1 MNKICFGCGIKL
13 QEKDKNELGYTP
25 NLNNALCE
33 RCFKLKNYN
42 VLTNKGIN
50 IDNDKLINKINEL
63 NTCVLFLVDFINL
76 DSEVIEAYKKIKSK
90 KILIITKADII
101 PKNIKY
107 QKLIQNIKNIYDIK
121 EDLILT
127 SSKTKLNIK
136 TITKL
141 CLEEKNICLAG
152 FTNAGKSSLIN
163 ALVGSDITVSKKSNT
178 TQDFI
183 KLNVNGITI
192 YDAPGFMSNIN
203 RENIPKSIIRPIT
216 YQFPSRHYLLIQD
229 IKLNILENSNFT
241 IYVGNEAN
249 IIRRKENEN
258 VECKIIVPKNSD
270 VIIKGFCF
278 INFKNTCMISLNTKD
293 YEIRPSIV
301 GDYND

>member
-1 MNKICFGCGIKL
+1 MTKCVGCGIKL
-13 QEKDKNELGYTP
+13 QNKNVNEVGYTP
-25 NLNNALCE
+25 DLKNELCE

-63 NTCVLFLVDFINL
+63 NSCVLFLVDFINL
-76 DSEVIEAYKKIKSK
+76 DSEVIEVYKKIKSK

-136 TITKL
+136 TITKI

-183 KLNVNGITI
+183 KLNVDGINI

-203 RENIPKSIIRPIT
+203 RENIPRSIIRPIT
-216 YQFPSRHYLLIQD
+216 YQFPSKHYLLIQD

-270 VIIKGFCF
+270 VIIKGICF

>member
-1 MNKICFGCGIKL
+1 MTKCVGCGIKL

-25 NLNNALCE
+25 NLNNELCE

-42 VLTNKGIN
+42 ILTNKGIN

-136 TITKL
+136 TITKI

-178 TQDFI
+178 TQAFI
-183 KLNVNGITI
+183 KLNVDGINI

-203 RENIPKSIIRPIT
+203 RENIPRSIIRPIT
-216 YQFPSRHYLLIQD
+216 YQFPSKHYLLIQD

>member
-1 MNKICFGCGIKL
+1 M
-13 QEKDKNELGYTP
+13 
-25 NLNNALCE
+25 
-33 RCFKLKNYN
+33 
-42 VLTNKGIN
+42 
-50 IDNDKLINKINEL
+50 
-63 NTCVLFLVDFINL
+63 
-76 DSEVIEAYKKIKSK
+76 YKKIKSK

-121 EDLILT
+121 EDIILT

-141 CLEEKNICLAG
+141 CLEVKNICLAG

-183 KLNVNGITI
+183 KLNVDGINI
-192 YDAPGFMSNIN
+192 YDAPGFMSKIN
-203 RENIPKSIIRPIT
+203 RENIPKSIIKPIT
-216 YQFPSRHYLLIQD
+216 YQFPSKHYLMIND
-229 IKLNILENSNFT
+229 VKLNILEDTNFT
-241 IYVGNEAN
+241 IYVGSDAKIE
-249 IIRRKENEN
+249 RRKEQEN
-258 VECKIIVPKNSD
+258 VSCNIIVESNSD
-270 VIIKGFCF
+270 VIIKGLMF
-278 INFKNTCMISLNTKD
+278 INFKKTSVINLNTKD

>member
-1 MNKICFGCGIKL
+1 MTKCVGCGIKL

-25 NLNNALCE
+25 NLNNELCE

-42 VLTNKGIN
+42 ILTNKGIN
-50 IDNDKLINKINEL
+50 IDNDKLISKINEL

-76 DSEVIEAYKKIKSK
+76 DSEVIDAYKKIKSK

-107 QKLIQNIKNIYDIK
+107 QKLIQNIKNIYDVK

-183 KLNVNGITI
+183 KLNVDGINI

-203 RENIPKSIIRPIT
+203 RENIPRSIIRPIT
-216 YQFPSRHYLLIQD
+216 YQFPSKHYLLIQD

-241 IYVGNEAN
+241 IYVGNEAK

-278 INFKNTCMISLNTKD
+278 INFKNTCMISLNTED

>member
-1 MNKICFGCGIKL
+1 MTKCVGCGIKL

-25 NLNNALCE
+25 NLNNELCE

-42 VLTNKGIN
+42 ILTNKGIN
-50 IDNDKLINKINEL
+50 IDNDKLIKKINEL

-76 DSEVIEAYKKIKSK
+76 DSEVIDAYKKIKSK

-121 EDLILT
+121 ENLILT

-183 KLNVNGITI
+183 KLNVDGINI

-203 RENIPKSIIRPIT
+203 RENIPRSIIRPIT
-216 YQFPSRHYLLIQD
+216 YQFPSKHYLLIQD

>member
-1 MNKICFGCGIKL
+1 MTKCVGCGIKL

-25 NLNNALCE
+25 NLNNELCE

-42 VLTNKGIN
+42 ILTNKGIN

-63 NTCVLFLVDFINL
+63 NACVLFLVDFINL
-76 DSEVIEAYKKIKSK
+76 DSEVIDAYKKIKSK

-136 TITKL
+136 TITKI

-183 KLNVNGITI
+183 KLNVDGISI

-203 RENIPKSIIRPIT
+203 RENIPRSIIRPIT
-216 YQFPSRHYLLIQD
+216 YQFPSKHYLLIQD
-229 IKLNILENSNFT
+229 IKLNILEDSNFT

>member
-1 MNKICFGCGIKL
+1 MTKCVGCGIKL

-25 NLNNALCE
+25 NLNNELCE

-42 VLTNKGIN
+42 ILTNKGIN

-76 DSEVIEAYKKIKSK
+76 DSEVIDAYKKIKSK
-90 KILIITKADII
+90 KTLIITKADII

-163 ALVGSDITVSKKSNT
+163 ALVGSDITVSKKPNT

-183 KLNVNGITI
+183 KLNVDGINI

-203 RENIPKSIIRPIT
+203 RENIPRSIIRPIT
-216 YQFPSRHYLLIQD
+216 YQFPSKHYLLIQD

>member
-1 MNKICFGCGIKL
+1 MTKCVGCGIKL
-13 QEKDKNELGYTP
+13 QEKDKNELGYTQ
-25 NLNNALCE
+25 NLNNELCE

-42 VLTNKGIN
+42 ILTNKGIN

-76 DSEVIEAYKKIKSK
+76 DSEVIDAYKKIKSK

-136 TITKL
+136 TITKI

-183 KLNVNGITI
+183 KLNVDGINI

-203 RENIPKSIIRPIT
+203 RENIPRSIIRPIT
-216 YQFPSRHYLLIQD
+216 YQFPSKHYLLIQD
-229 IKLNILENSNFT
+229 IKLNILENANFT

>member
-1 MNKICFGCGIKL
+1 MTKCVGCGIKL

-25 NLNNALCE
+25 NLNNELCE

-42 VLTNKGIN
+42 ILTNKGIN

-136 TITKL
+136 TITKI

-183 KLNVNGITI
+183 KLNVDGINI

-203 RENIPKSIIRPIT
+203 RENIPRSIIRPIT
-216 YQFPSRHYLLIQD
+216 YQFPSKHYLLIQD

-241 IYVGNEAN
+241 IYVGNEAK

-278 INFKNTCMISLNTKD
+278 INFKNTCMISLNTED

>member
-1 MNKICFGCGIKL
+1 MTKCVGCGIKL

-25 NLNNALCE
+25 NLNNELCE

-42 VLTNKGIN
+42 ILTNKGIN

-90 KILIITKADII
+90 KTLIITKADII

-183 KLNVNGITI
+183 KLNVDGINI

-203 RENIPKSIIRPIT
+203 RENIPRSIIRPIT
-216 YQFPSRHYLLIQD
+216 YQFPSKHYLLIQD

>member
-1 MNKICFGCGIKL
+1 MTKCVGCGIKL

-42 VLTNKGIN
+42 ILTNKGIN

-127 SSKTKLNIK
+127 SSKTELNIK

-183 KLNVNGITI
+183 KLNVDGINI

-203 RENIPKSIIRPIT
+203 RENIPRSIIRPIT
-216 YQFPSRHYLLIQD
+216 YQFPSKHYLLIQD

>member
-1 MNKICFGCGIKL
+1 MTKCVGCGIKL
-13 QEKDKNELGYTP
+13 QNKNVNEVGYTP
-25 NLNNALCE
+25 DLKNELCE

-63 NTCVLFLVDFINL
+63 NSCVLFLVDFINL
-76 DSEVIEAYKKIKSK
+76 DSEVIDAYKKIKLK

-107 QKLIQNIKNIYDIK
+107 QKLIQNIKNIYEIK

-136 TITKL
+136 TITKI

-183 KLNVNGITI
+183 KLNVDGINI

-203 RENIPKSIIRPIT
+203 RENIPRSIIRPIT
-216 YQFPSRHYLLIQD
+216 YQFPSKHYLLIQD

>member
-1 MNKICFGCGIKL
+1 MTKCVGCGIKL

-42 VLTNKGIN
+42 ILTNKGIN

-76 DSEVIEAYKKIKSK
+76 DSEVIDAYKKIKSK

-127 SSKTKLNIK
+127 SSKTKINIK

-183 KLNVNGITI
+183 KLNVDGINI
-192 YDAPGFMSNIN
+192 YDAPGFMSIIN
-203 RENIPKSIIRPIT
+203 RENIPRSIIRPIT
-216 YQFPSRHYLLIQD
+216 YQFPSKHYLLIQD

>member
-1 MNKICFGCGIKL
+1 MTKCVGCGIKL

-25 NLNNALCE
+25 NLNNELCE

-42 VLTNKGIN
+42 ILTNKGIN

-76 DSEVIEAYKKIKSK
+76 DSEVIDAYKKIKSK

-107 QKLIQNIKNIYDIK
+107 QKLIQNIKNIYEIK

-163 ALVGSDITVSKKSNT
+163 ALVGSDITVSRKSNT

-183 KLNVNGITI
+183 KLNVDGINI

-216 YQFPSRHYLLIQD
+216 YQFPSKHYLLIQD

>member
-1 MNKICFGCGIKL
+1 MTKCVGCGIKL
-13 QEKDKNELGYTP
+13 QNKNVNEVGYTP
-25 NLNNALCE
+25 DLKNELCE

-63 NTCVLFLVDFINL
+63 NSCVLFLVDFINL
-76 DSEVIEAYKKIKSK
+76 DSEVIDAYKKIKSK

-107 QKLIQNIKNIYDIK
+107 QKLIQNIKNIYEIK

-136 TITKL
+136 TITKI

-178 TQDFI
+178 TQNFI
-183 KLNVNGITI
+183 KLNVDGINI

-203 RENIPKSIIRPIT
+203 RENIPRSIIRPIT
-216 YQFPSRHYLLIQD
+216 YQFPSKHYLLIQD

>member
-1 MNKICFGCGIKL
+1 MTKCVGCGIKL
-13 QEKDKNELGYTP
+13 QNKNVNEVGYTP
-25 NLNNALCE
+25 DLKNELCE

-63 NTCVLFLVDFINL
+63 NSCVLFLVDFINL
-76 DSEVIEAYKKIKSK
+76 DSEVIDAYKKIKSK

-136 TITKL
+136 TITKI

-183 KLNVNGITI
+183 KLNVDGINI

-203 RENIPKSIIRPIT
+203 RENIPRSIIRPIT
-216 YQFPSRHYLLIQD
+216 YQFPSKHYLLIQD

>member
-1 MNKICFGCGIKL
+1 MTKCVGCGIKL

-25 NLNNALCE
+25 NLNNELCE

-42 VLTNKGIN
+42 ILTNKGIN

-76 DSEVIEAYKKIKSK
+76 DSEVIETYKKIKSK
-90 KILIITKADII
+90 KTLIITKADII

-136 TITKL
+136 TITKI

-183 KLNVNGITI
+183 KLNVDGINI

-203 RENIPKSIIRPIT
+203 RENIPRSIIRPIT
-216 YQFPSRHYLLIQD
+216 YQFPSKHYLLIQD
-229 IKLNILENSNFT
+229 IKLNILENANFT

>member
-1 MNKICFGCGIKL
+1 MTKCVGCGIKL

-25 NLNNALCE
+25 NLNNELCE

-42 VLTNKGIN
+42 ILTNKGIN

-76 DSEVIEAYKKIKSK
+76 DSEVIDAYKKIKSK

-136 TITKL
+136 TITKI

-183 KLNVNGITI
+183 KLNVDCINI

-203 RENIPKSIIRPIT
+203 RENIPRSIIRPIT
-216 YQFPSRHYLLIQD
+216 YQFPSKHYLLIQD

-278 INFKNTCMISLNTKD
+278 IRFKNTCMISLNTKD

>member
-1 MNKICFGCGIKL
+1 MTKCVGCGIKL

-25 NLNNALCE
+25 NLNNELCE

-42 VLTNKGIN
+42 ILTNKGIN

-76 DSEVIEAYKKIKSK
+76 DSEVIDAYKKIKTK
-90 KILIITKADII
+90 KVFIITKADII

-107 QKLIQNIKNIYDIK
+107 QKLIQNIKNIYDVK
-121 EDLILT
+121 EDIILT
-127 SSKTKLNIK
+127 SSKTKLNIN

-141 CLEEKNICLAG
+141 CLEEKNVCLAG

-183 KLNVNGITI
+183 KLNVDGINI

-203 RENIPKSIIRPIT
+203 RENIPRSIIRPIT
-216 YQFPSRHYLLIQD
+216 YQFPSKHYLLIQD

>member
-1 MNKICFGCGIKL
+1 MTKCVGCGIKL

-42 VLTNKGIN
+42 ILTNKGIN

-76 DSEVIEAYKKIKSK
+76 DSEVIDAYKKIKSK

-107 QKLIQNIKNIYDIK
+107 QKLIQNIKNIYEIK

-136 TITKL
+136 TITKI

-183 KLNVNGITI
+183 KLNVDGINI

-203 RENIPKSIIRPIT
+203 RENIPRSIIRPIT
-216 YQFPSRHYLLIQD
+216 YQFPSKHYLLIQD
-229 IKLNILENSNFT
+229 IKLNILDDSNFT

>member
-1 MNKICFGCGIKL
+1 MTKCVGCGIKL

-25 NLNNALCE
+25 NLNNELCE

-42 VLTNKGIN
+42 ILTNKGIN
-50 IDNDKLINKINEL
+50 IDNDKLIKKINEL

-76 DSEVIEAYKKIKSK
+76 DSEVIDAYKKIKSK

-183 KLNVNGITI
+183 KLNVDGINI

-203 RENIPKSIIRPIT
+203 RENIPRSIIRPIT
-216 YQFPSRHYLLIQD
+216 YQFPSKHYLLIQD
-229 IKLNILENSNFT
+229 IKLNILENANFT

>member
-1 MNKICFGCGIKL
+1 MTKCVGCGIKL

-42 VLTNKGIN
+42 ILTNKGIN

-76 DSEVIEAYKKIKSK
+76 DSEVIDAYKKIKSK

-136 TITKL
+136 TITKI

-163 ALVGSDITVSKKSNT
+163 ALVGSDITVSKKPNT

-183 KLNVNGITI
+183 KLNVDGINI

-203 RENIPKSIIRPIT
+203 RENIPRSIIRPIT
-216 YQFPSRHYLLIQD
+216 YQFPSKHYLLIQD
-229 IKLNILENSNFT
+229 IKLNILENANFT

-301 GDYND
+301 GDYDD

>member
-1 MNKICFGCGIKL
+1 MTKCVGCGIKL

-25 NLNNALCE
+25 NLNNELCE

-42 VLTNKGIN
+42 ILTNKGIN

-183 KLNVNGITI
+183 KLNVDGINI

-203 RENIPKSIIRPIT
+203 RENIPRSIIRPIT
-216 YQFPSRHYLLIQD
+216 YQFPSKHYLLIQD

-270 VIIKGFCF
+270 VIIKGICF

>member
-1 MNKICFGCGIKL
+1 MTKCVGCGIKL

>member
-1 MNKICFGCGIKL
+1 MTKCVGCGIKL

-25 NLNNALCE
+25 NLNNELCE

-42 VLTNKGIN
+42 ILTNKGIN

-76 DSEVIEAYKKIKSK
+76 DSEVIDAYKKIKSK

-136 TITKL
+136 TITKI

-183 KLNVNGITI
+183 KLNVDGINI

-203 RENIPKSIIRPIT
+203 RENIPRSIIRPIT
-216 YQFPSRHYLLIQD
+216 YQFPSKHYLLIQD

-293 YEIRPSIV
+293 YEIRASIV

>member
-1 MNKICFGCGIKL
+1 MTKCVGCGIKL

-25 NLNNALCE
+25 NLNNELCE

-42 VLTNKGIN
+42 ILTNKGIN

-76 DSEVIEAYKKIKSK
+76 DSEVIEVYKKIKSK

-127 SSKTKLNIK
+127 SSKKKLNIK
-136 TITKL
+136 TITKI

-183 KLNVNGITI
+183 KLNVDGINI

-203 RENIPKSIIRPIT
+203 RENIPRSIIRPIT
-216 YQFPSRHYLLIQD
+216 YQFPSKHYLLIQD
-229 IKLNILENSNFT
+229 IKLNILDDSNFT

>member
-1 MNKICFGCGIKL
+1 MTKCVGCGIKL

-42 VLTNKGIN
+42 ILTNKGIN

-76 DSEVIEAYKKIKSK
+76 DSEVIEAYKKIKLK

-183 KLNVNGITI
+183 KLNVDGINI

-203 RENIPKSIIRPIT
+203 RENIPRSIIRPIT
-216 YQFPSRHYLLIQD
+216 YQFPSKHYLLIQD

-241 IYVGNEAN
+241 IYVGNEAD

>member
-1 MNKICFGCGIKL
+1 MTKCVGCGIKL

-42 VLTNKGIN
+42 ILTNKGIN

-76 DSEVIEAYKKIKSK
+76 DSEVIDAYKKIKSK
-90 KILIITKADII
+90 KTLIITKADII

-183 KLNVNGITI
+183 KLNVDGINI

-203 RENIPKSIIRPIT
+203 RENIPRSIIRPIT
-216 YQFPSRHYLLIQD
+216 YQFPSKHYLLIKD
-229 IKLNILENSNFT
+229 IKLNILENANFT

>member
-1 MNKICFGCGIKL
+1 MTKCVGCGIKL

-25 NLNNALCE
+25 NLNNELCE

-42 VLTNKGIN
+42 ILTNKGIN

-76 DSEVIEAYKKIKSK
+76 DSEVIDAYKKIKSK

-136 TITKL
+136 TITKI

-183 KLNVNGITI
+183 KLNVDGINI

-203 RENIPKSIIRPIT
+203 RENIPRSIIRPIT
-216 YQFPSRHYLLIQD
+216 YQFPSKHYLLIQD

-249 IIRRKENEN
+249 IIRSKENEN

>member
-1 MNKICFGCGIKL
+1 MTKCVGCGIKL

-25 NLNNALCE
+25 NLNNELCE

-42 VLTNKGIN
+42 ILTNKGIN

-76 DSEVIEAYKKIKSK
+76 DSEVIDAYKKIKSK

-136 TITKL
+136 TITKI

-163 ALVGSDITVSKKSNT
+163 ALVGSDITVSKKPNT

-183 KLNVNGITI
+183 KLNVDGINI

-203 RENIPKSIIRPIT
+203 RENIPRSIIRPIT
-216 YQFPSRHYLLIQD
+216 YQFPSKHYLLIQD
-229 IKLNILENSNFT
+229 IKLNILEDSNFT

>member
-1 MNKICFGCGIKL
+1 MTKCVGCGIKL

-25 NLNNALCE
+25 NLNNELCE

-42 VLTNKGIN
+42 ILTNKGIN
-50 IDNDKLINKINEL
+50 IDNNKLISKINEL

-76 DSEVIEAYKKIKSK
+76 DSEVIDAYKKIKSK

-136 TITKL
+136 TITKI

-183 KLNVNGITI
+183 KLNVDGINI

-203 RENIPKSIIRPIT
+203 RENIPRSIIRPIT
-216 YQFPSRHYLLIQD
+216 YQFPSKHYLLIQD

>member
-1 MNKICFGCGIKL
+1 MTKCVGCGIKL

-42 VLTNKGIN
+42 ILTNKGIN

-76 DSEVIEAYKKIKSK
+76 DSEVIDAYKKIKSK
-90 KILIITKADII
+90 KTLIITKADII

-107 QKLIQNIKNIYDIK
+107 QKLIQNIKNIYEIK

-136 TITKL
+136 TITKI

-183 KLNVNGITI
+183 KLNVEGINI

-203 RENIPKSIIRPIT
+203 RENIPRSIIRPIT
-216 YQFPSRHYLLIQD
+216 YQFPSKHYLLIQD
-229 IKLNILENSNFT
+229 IKLNILENANFT

>member
-1 MNKICFGCGIKL
+1 MTKCVGCGIKL

-25 NLNNALCE
+25 NLNNELCE

-42 VLTNKGIN
+42 ILTNKGIN

-76 DSEVIEAYKKIKSK
+76 DSEVIDAYKKIKSK

-136 TITKL
+136 TITKI

-183 KLNVNGITI
+183 KLNVDGINI

-203 RENIPKSIIRPIT
+203 RENIPRSIIRPIT
-216 YQFPSRHYLLIQD
+216 YQFPSKHYLLIQD

-241 IYVGNEAN
+241 IYVGNEVN
-249 IIRRKENEN
+249 IVRRREIKKF
-258 VECKIIVPKNSD
+258 ECKIIVPKNSD

>member
-1 MNKICFGCGIKL
+1 MTKCVGCGIKL

-42 VLTNKGIN
+42 ILTNKGIN

-76 DSEVIEAYKKIKSK
+76 DSEVIDAYKKIKSK

-107 QKLIQNIKNIYDIK
+107 QKLIQNIKNIYEIK

-136 TITKL
+136 TIIKL

-183 KLNVNGITI
+183 KLNVDGINI

-203 RENIPKSIIRPIT
+203 RENIPRSIIRPIT
-216 YQFPSRHYLLIQD
+216 YQFPSKHYLLIQD

>member
-1 MNKICFGCGIKL
+1 MTKCVGCGIKL

-25 NLNNALCE
+25 NLNNELCE

-42 VLTNKGIN
+42 ILTNKGIN

-76 DSEVIEAYKKIKSK
+76 DSEVIDAYKKIKSK

-107 QKLIQNIKNIYDIK
+107 QKLIQNIKNIYEIK

-136 TITKL
+136 TITKI
-141 CLEEKNICLAG
+141 CLEEKNICLTG

-183 KLNVNGITI
+183 KLNVDGINI

-203 RENIPKSIIRPIT
+203 RENIPRSIIRPIT
-216 YQFPSRHYLLIQD
+216 YQFPSKHYLLIQD

>member
-1 MNKICFGCGIKL
+1 MTKCVGCGIKL

-25 NLNNALCE
+25 NLNNELCE

-42 VLTNKGIN
+42 ILTNKGIN

-76 DSEVIEAYKKIKSK
+76 DSEVIDAYKKIKSK

-107 QKLIQNIKNIYDIK
+107 QKLIQNIKNIYEIK

-136 TITKL
+136 TITKI

-183 KLNVNGITI
+183 KLNVDGINI

-203 RENIPKSIIRPIT
+203 RENIPRSIIRPIT
-216 YQFPSRHYLLIQD
+216 YQFPSKHYLLIQD
-229 IKLNILENSNFT
+229 IKLNILEDSNFT

-278 INFKNTCMISLNTKD
+278 IIFKNTCMISLNTKD

>member
-1 MNKICFGCGIKL
+1 MTKCVGCGIKL

-42 VLTNKGIN
+42 ILTNKGIN

-136 TITKL
+136 TITKI

-183 KLNVNGITI
+183 KLNVDGINI

-203 RENIPKSIIRPIT
+203 RENIPRSIIRPIT
-216 YQFPSRHYLLIQD
+216 YQFPSKHYLLIQD
-229 IKLNILENSNFT
+229 IKLNILENANFT

>member
-1 MNKICFGCGIKL
+1 MTKCFGCGIKL

-25 NLNNALCE
+25 NLNNELCE

-42 VLTNKGIN
+42 ILTNKGIN

-76 DSEVIEAYKKIKSK
+76 DSEVIDAYKKIKSK
-90 KILIITKADII
+90 KTLIITKADII

-183 KLNVNGITI
+183 KLNVDGINI

-203 RENIPKSIIRPIT
+203 RENIPRSIIRPIT
-216 YQFPSRHYLLIQD
+216 YQFPSKHYLLIQD

>member
-1 MNKICFGCGIKL
+1 MTKCVGCGIKL

-25 NLNNALCE
+25 NLNNELCE

-42 VLTNKGIN
+42 ILTNKGIN

-76 DSEVIEAYKKIKSK
+76 DSEVIDAYKKIKSK
-90 KILIITKADII
+90 KTLIITKADII

-183 KLNVNGITI
+183 KLNVDGINI

-203 RENIPKSIIRPIT
+203 RENIPRSIIRPIT
-216 YQFPSRHYLLIQD
+216 YQFPSKHYLLIKD
-229 IKLNILENSNFT
+229 IKLNILENANFT